1 MVCYARRAA
10 VAQAPSGMVAGAQR
24 RCDLGV
30 ARVGES
36 FRWAGQ
42 ICTMSFLKYSNI
54 FQIDLIIRWSSI
66 AQQILNKIWI
76 SRELNKEQHS
86 LLKLFSKFR
95 IQFELKIRE
104 PL

>member
-1 MVCYARRAA
+1 VRRWGREGAAHEARWSATRGGQRWRRRPAA
-10 VAQAPSGMVAGAQR
+10 WWQVPSSDVIF
-24 RCDLGV
+24 
-30 ARVGES
+30 EI
-36 FRWAGQ
+36 F
-42 ICTMSFLKYSNI
+42 KY

-66 AQQILNKIWI
+66 AQQISNKIWI
-76 SRELNKEQHS
+76 SRELNKKQHS